1 MKNAR
6 TLMFVALAF
15 LSGAANAVVFNA
27 IQPAGSR
34 LGFVVKEMG
43 VPVDGGFSR
52 FTAQMNFDP
61 AKPAAASAAI
71 DIDLSSID
79 AGSSDANE
87 EALGPQWF
95 NVKVYPKARF
105 VTTSIR
111 ALGGNRYEAA
121 GRLTIKGR
129 TLPVTAPFTYLGQ
142 GNTARF
148 DGALTIRRADFG
160 IGEGEWA
167 DFGTVANEVQIKFT
181 IQAVAQPAARK

>member
-1 MKNAR
+1 MMNVR
-6 TLMFVALAF
+6 TLIFVALAL
-15 LSGAANAVVFNA
+15 LSGAANAVVFNVV
-27 IQPAGSR
+27 QPAASR

-43 VPVDGGFSR
+43 VPVAGGFSR
-52 FTAQMNFDP
+52 FTAQMSFDP
-61 AKPAAASAAI
+61 AKPATASAAL

-79 AGSSDANE
+79 AGSSDADE

-95 NVKVYPKARF
+95 NVKAYPKARF
-105 VTTSIR
+105 VSTSVR

-121 GRLTIKGR
+121 GRLSIKGR
-129 TLPVTAPFTYLGQ
+129 TQTVSAPFTYVGQ

-167 DFGTVANEVQIKFT
+167 DFGTVANEVQINFT